1 MDTDQIKM
9 IIAEHRAKGKSIR
22 QISKDTGIPRS
33 TVAYHT
39 KNLPT
44 DIQKKIHILKKQEE
58 PEYPERAEEFLKVVE
73 TSIFEL
79 HAKIED
85 LHKYLMTIKSDATDF
100 KDKIY
105 WCKEFREQI
114 KLAKDFLH
122 LSSSDFQELPEEE
135 LEDMSE
141 EELER
146 EIVFAQKVLN
156 GLNPELAVD
165 LKRREAV

>member
-9 IIAEHRAKGKSIR
+9 LITEHRAKGKSIR

-33 TVAYHT
+33 TVAYHA

-44 DIQKKIHILKKQEE
+44 DIQNKIHILKKQEE
-58 PEYPERAEEFLKVVE
+58 PEYPEKAEEFLKVVV

-79 HAKIED
+79 HVKIEE
-85 LHKYLMTIKSDATDF
+85 LHKYLMDIKGDAADF

-114 KLAKDFLH
+114 KLAKEFLH
-122 LSSSDFQELPEEE
+122 LPSNDSQELSEEE
-135 LEDMSE
+135 LEDMTD

-146 EIVFAQKVLN
+146 EIVFAQKVLK
-156 GLNPELAVD
+156 GLNPELSLD
-165 LKRREAV
+165 LERREAI